1 MCIRDRDSPIPT
13 SPYESS
19 DPDFVSVRAD
29 ITYLKQDF
37 SVVQPVV
44 NHGPWPSKQRFDYVV
59 QQTPMKR
66 SKVNRTKKQIAKSK
80 NLNREAIVFALQKLS
95 NLSPEDNS
103 SESWKEI
110 LEAQNAARLA
120 QADSR

>member
-1 MCIRDRDSPIPT
+1 M
-13 SPYESS
+13 
-19 DPDFVSVRAD
+19 
-29 ITYLKQDF
+29 
-37 SVVQPVV
+37 VQPVV
-44 NHGPWPSKQRFDYVV
+44 DHGPWPEQQRFDYVV

-66 SKVNRTKKQIAKSK
+66 SKANRTKKKLDKAK